1 MTEFFKEQK
10 KWPGLRDVNTEQD
23 VSNLELENGV
33 YYAEIRGVRFKLD
46 DFQQKALTSMLAQ
59 KDSLQA
65 QNREQLEVMNAMWE
79 MAMGTEKHLT
89 MIVSGGNGT
98 GKSWMGAALV
108 HSMLRFK
115 VCDTA
120 RYVNEGGLLLRSQSF
135 EGNWFHSQYTEVCQF
150 LVLDEFGMTQWSPTD
165 KRKIELILNARY
177 SNGYPTV
184 ILTNRT
190 PSELFDTTG
199 GKEPV
204 LSAQLRSRYSTGY
217 RFRLTGPDM
226 RRFRPDQTRDLPGWM
241 TGPDD
246 DPF

>member
-1 MTEFFKEQK
+1 MTDFYKEQK
-10 KWPGLRDVNTEQD
+10 KWPGLRDVNTDQD

-33 YYAEIRGVRFKLD
+33 YYAAGIPRSMLKLY
-46 DFQQKALTSMLAQ
+46 FPSKSMLAQ

-65 QNREQLEVMNAMWE
+65 QNREQLDVMNAMWE
-79 MAMGTEKHLT
+79 MALGTEKHLT

-115 VCDTA
+115 VCGSA

-135 EGNWFHSQYTEVCQF
+135 EGTWFSQYTEVCQF

-241 TGPDD
+241 TDPDD